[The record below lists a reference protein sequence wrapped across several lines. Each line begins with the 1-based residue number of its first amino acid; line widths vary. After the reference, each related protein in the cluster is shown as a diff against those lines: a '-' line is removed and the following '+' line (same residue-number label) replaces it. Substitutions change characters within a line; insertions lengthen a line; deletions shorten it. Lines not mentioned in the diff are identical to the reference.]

1 VGTSSSPADRPL
13 TVGVLGSARLGPD
26 DKRWELARR
35 VGGAVAGQGW
45 SVMTGGYGG
54 LMEAVASGAASGG
67 GHVVGLPMRPW
78 TGLRPSP
85 HALELLWCD
94 SYPERLGHLLGCDAV
109 VALDGGIGTLAE
121 LTVAW
126 SARQTEPR
134 APALVVLGQ
143 GWPALLAA
151 ITGQMIVDAS
161 DLALVSV
168 AETPEDVIA
177 EIERQVRLRH
187 ASRPRG

>member
-1 VGTSSSPADRPL
+1 
-13 TVGVLGSARLGPD
+13 
-26 DKRWELARR
+26 
-35 VGGAVAGQGW
+35 
-45 SVMTGGYGG
+45 
-54 LMEAVASGAASGG
+54 
-67 GHVVGLPMRPW
+67 MRPW